1 MSRRHRLARPLLA
14 LAPLLVVLVAAC
26 QSAPQAPALTDPKEI
41 LTKSLATLNDVSTFH
56 VDAEL
61 SGKVNADLTGSGSSG
76 SQLDLVGTK
85 GSLDVDV
92 KGKKVHATGSIPAVL
107 NTAAEAFV
115 LPDALYYKITGPFGS
130 GDKFTKLPIPSAAT
144 ASEAPTDP
152 KQAIAELQ
160 NALDKLPEAP
170 TKQPDAKCGD
180 VDCYDVQIKLTQTD
194 LASLSPS
201 EAPSGFTNGVITVD
215 VFSRKSDLRPARLV
229 ATMSSAEMGTL
240 TLTVNATYDVSI
252 NVVAPP
258 ADQVTEA
265 SSFPFPSIDLPSLN
279 P

>member
-1 MSRRHRLARPLLA
+1 VNTMAM
-14 LAPLLVVLVAAC
+14 
-26 QSAPQAPALTDPKEI
+26 PA
-41 LTKSLATLNDVSTFH
+41 S
-56 VDAEL
+56 
-61 SGKVNADLTGSGSSG
+61 
-76 SQLDLVGTK
+76 
-85 GSLDVDV
+85 
-92 KGKKVHATGSIPAVL
+92 
-107 NTAAEAFV
+107 
-115 LPDALYYKITGPFGS
+115 
-130 GDKFTKLPIPSAAT
+130 SAAAIT
-144 ASEAPTDP
+144 SASVGWGMPATARYPSPTVLIFSPSRNGKYASEAPTDP